1 MLPSGL
7 PEVVDD
13 DEALARFLL
22 SSSHFSATVVRAAAF
37 LPNPKAHMTTSV
49 SRHGAGARD
58 ELIQVGRALRP
69 DRTLHGAA
77 ICKAA
82 VVRSA
87 RLDVISDEPPPRHA
101 NIVGWPVDADPSFQ
115 KAAQL
120 ERALEIAS
128 QSHLIRFD

>member
-7 PEVVDD
+7 PEVVVDE
-13 DEALARFLL
+13 EALARFLV
-22 SSSHFSATVVRAAAF
+22 SSSYFSAGVVKAAAF
-37 LPNPKAHMTTSV
+37 LPNPKAQMTTSV
-49 SRHGAGARD
+49 SRHGAEPRQ
-58 ELIQVGRALRP
+58 ELILIGRGVRP

-77 ICKAA
+77 ICKASG
-82 VVRSA
+82 VRSA

-128 QSHLIRFD
+128 RSRLIRFD